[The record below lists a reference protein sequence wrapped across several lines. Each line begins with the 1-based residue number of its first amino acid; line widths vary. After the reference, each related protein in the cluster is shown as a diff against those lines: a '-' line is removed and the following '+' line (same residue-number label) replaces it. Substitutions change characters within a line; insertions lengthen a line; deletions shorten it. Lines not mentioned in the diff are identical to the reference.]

1 MDGGTLD
8 LVENRKSFAGTK
20 PLSERSG
27 QFHDFVAC
35 VGSELFQQ
43 PGVFRV
49 EQDIGF
55 AAFAVVVAVGDS
67 LQMGVFCGVRVDF
80 YEVLEILVVSPYL
93 LGWVG
98 DTLVSATGKRI
109 YQIVI
114 INILF
119 DIEVP
124 VAFRRADSFVFPL
137 LHFDMDHM
145 VVVVASA
152 SIEHAVDTLL
162 AVRNFIFHGHVCAL
176 YSG

>member
-1 MDGGTLD
+1 M
-8 LVENRKSFAGTK
+8 
-20 PLSERSG
+20 
-27 QFHDFVAC
+27 
-35 VGSELFQQ
+35 
-43 PGVFRV
+43 
-49 EQDIGF
+49 
-55 AAFAVVVAVGDS
+55 
-67 LQMGVFCGVRVDF
+67 
-80 YEVLEILVVSPYL
+80 
-93 LGWVG
+93 
-98 DTLVSATGKRI
+98 VSATGKRI